1 MTTLTSNSR
10 YRDILGPCPLP
21 RHSRP
26 NMSVIVMQQ
35 PQAPGSST
43 ANLIQDQDHIEP
55 QFDGSEEW
63 LLPLLAKEYIED
75 HDVEWRHL
83 DYSSDVGPPPTS
95 FCLFICQY
103 DCRIFPDRM
112 TERYVHFSRL
122 DLEVSAMVLINC
134 QGKQT
139 RIDGSAFVSNIF
151 KVFHLTQ
158 RLSEQSRNL
167 YHKESL

>member
-43 ANLIQDQDHIEP
+43 ANLVQDQDHIEP

-139 RIDGSAFVSNIF
+139 RIDGSAFVSNISE
-151 KVFHLTQ
+151 VF
-158 RLSEQSRNL
+158 
-167 YHKESL
+167 